1 MNVSEHYVQLLSGLA
16 NYLGLPSPEDFL
28 ASEELVING
37 QSIAFVFEPLDP
49 NEPEAGDLLLFAVL
63 GAPAADRQ
71 ANVHRLL
78 LEANNLWSGTSG
90 ATLGLQQDTGNV
102 VMATRLPLEGL
113 LPEQLAGIL
122 ETFLDTALFWKAT
135 VAGEQAEVKPAV
147 AHHHFDLR
155 A

>member
-1 MNVSEHYVQLLSGLA
+1 MSEQYLQLLSGLA

-37 QSIAFVFEPLDP
+37 QNIGFVFEPLDP
-49 NEPEAGDLLLFAVL
+49 NEPEAGDVLLFAVL
-63 GAPAADRQ
+63 GAPPAHRQ
-71 ANVHRLL
+71 SDIYRLL

-102 VMATRLPLEGL
+102 VMATRLPVEGL
-113 LPEQLAGIL
+113 LAEQLAGIL

-135 VAGEQAEVKPAV
+135 VAGEPTTTTSAASHQ
-147 AHHHFDLR
+147 HFDLR

>member
-1 MNVSEHYVQLLSGLA
+1 MSEQYLQLLSGLA
-16 NYLGLPSPEDFL
+16 NHLGLPSPDDFL

-37 QSIAFVFEPLDP
+37 QNIGFVFEPLDP
-49 NEPEAGDLLLFAVL
+49 NEPQAGDVLLLAVL
-63 GAPAADRQ
+63 GAPAAHRQ
-71 ANVHRLL
+71 PDVHRLL

-113 LPEQLAGIL
+113 LPEQFAGIL

-135 VAGEQAEVKPAV
+135 VAGEPAV
-147 AHHHFDLR
+147 TTSAAPHRHFDLR